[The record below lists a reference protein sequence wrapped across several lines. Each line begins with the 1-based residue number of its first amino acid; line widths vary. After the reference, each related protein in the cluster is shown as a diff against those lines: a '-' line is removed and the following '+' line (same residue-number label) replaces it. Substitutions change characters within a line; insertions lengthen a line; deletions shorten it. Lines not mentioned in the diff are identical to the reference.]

1 MRSNCKEVKEKIREH
16 IGEYYT
22 NEELKKE
29 VENLK
34 NCNVAY
40 NIYGIGKY
48 MVQCG
53 NFLVYYDDV
62 REFLN
67 TLDLNNSN
75 KNFTDEQVWE
85 MYQHLLAREIE
96 KIVKE

>member
-1 MRSNCKEVKEKIREH
+1 
-16 IGEYYT
+16 
-22 NEELKKE
+22 
-29 VENLK
+29 
-34 NCNVAY
+34 
-40 NIYGIGKY
+40 

-53 NFLVYYDDV
+53 NFLIYYDDV

-67 TLDLNNSN
+67 TLELNNNSN
-75 KNFTDEQVWE
+75 KNFTNEQVWE

>member
-29 VENLK
+29 VENLE

-40 NIYGIGKY
+40 NIYGIGK
-48 MVQCG
+48 
-53 NFLVYYDDV
+53 
-62 REFLN
+62 
-67 TLDLNNSN
+67 
-75 KNFTDEQVWE
+75 
-85 MYQHLLAREIE
+85 
-96 KIVKE
+96 